1 MRAVL
6 PTQGHFYLPLS
17 SPVNSLILSW
27 EGLFQVN
34 SNDEK
39 GVVEGKWSGK
49 FRSGTNPLRWSGSVS
64 ILRKWYRARY
74 RPVRYG
80 QCWVFAGV
88 TCTGNGETWKW
99 HQREITTGSAV
110 WTLWQFCW
118 RYFSFDRKSEECLLS
133 MCEGL
138 ILQFAGCNNTC
149 QLCE

>member
-1 MRAVL
+1 M
-6 PTQGHFYLPLS
+6 
-17 SPVNSLILSW
+17 
-27 EGLFQVN
+27 N

-99 HQREITTGSAV
+99 HQRTAHYRFCSLNFVAI
-110 WTLWQFCW
+110 LLKMFQF
-118 RYFSFDRKSEECLLS
+118 
-133 MCEGL
+133 
-138 ILQFAGCNNTC
+138 
-149 QLCE
+149 